1 MSDKEK
7 QRLIA
12 SGDVISMTEAS
23 KLTPYSAEYLSLLA
37 RKNRIPAFKFS
48 RDWLTTRQAV
58 LEYAREQLEKKKKLL
73 ERFEPLEQDQRQEKE
88 SV

>member
-12 SGDVISMTEAS
+12 SGDVISLIEAS
-23 KLTPYSAEYLSLLA
+23 KLTPYSVEYLSLLA
-37 RKNRIPAFKFS
+37 RKQRIPAFKFS

-58 LEYAREQLEKKKKLL
+58 LEYAKEQLKKKKQLIA
-73 ERFEPLEQDQRQEKE
+73 RFELAKQDDRHEKE
-88 SV
+88 SI